1 MKSAGGALLLLLL
14 TCCHQWQP
22 LHAANIL
29 FIMGTAK
36 HTNPRW
42 VSPLYE
48 ALLGRGHA
56 VTLLS
61 TEPDPKL
68 KDLQFG
74 QLSNSYDIQKKHFT
88 NAKGSY
94 NQQWDIKQLMI
105 WYESLIGSCHALL
118 ENNPKELKGEYD
130 VILYDASYG
139 MDCLIALLPRYRTT
153 PVIGL
158 SNGKLTQD
166 ILRVV
171 KAENTI
177 SVPRVPHFVSQLSV
191 EMNYWER
198 IQNHIFY
205 TAESL

>member
-1 MKSAGGALLLLLL
+1 MKPAGGSLLLLLL
-14 TCCHQWQP
+14 ICCHQWQP

-29 FIMGTAK
+29 FIMGTPK
-36 HTNPRW
+36 HNNPRW

-48 ALLGRGHA
+48 SLLGRGHA

-68 KDLQFG
+68 KDLRFG
-74 QLSNSYDIQKKHFT
+74 QLTNSYDIQKKHYA
-88 NAKGSY
+88 NAKGTF

-105 WYESLIGSCHALL
+105 WYESLLGSCHTLL
-118 ENNPKELKGEYD
+118 ENNPKELNGEYD
-130 VILYDASYG
+130 VILYDASYA
-139 MDCLIALLPRYRTT
+139 MDCLLSRLPQYRTT

-158 SNGKLTQD
+158 SNGKLTRD
-166 ILRVV
+166 LLRVV

-177 SVPRVPHFVSQLSV
+177 SIPRVPHFVSTLSV
-191 EMNYWER
+191 EMSYWER

-205 TAESL
+205 MAESL